1 MVYITWAILK
11 LYTSEKNTSSNSN
24 IFLHMYN
31 LQIYI
36 HTLHILKAMKFKGC
50 FQRVKKFKL
59 KLEKK
64 SQKIN
69 NINNNM
75 KYLHCISRRSKI
87 ELPQ

>member
-24 IFLHMYN
+24 NIFLHMYN
-31 LQIYI
+31 LQTYI
-36 HTLHILKAMKFKGC
+36 HTLHISKAMKFKGC

-64 SQKIN
+64 KAKFDQ
-69 NINNNM
+69 
-75 KYLHCISRRSKI
+75 
-87 ELPQ
+87 